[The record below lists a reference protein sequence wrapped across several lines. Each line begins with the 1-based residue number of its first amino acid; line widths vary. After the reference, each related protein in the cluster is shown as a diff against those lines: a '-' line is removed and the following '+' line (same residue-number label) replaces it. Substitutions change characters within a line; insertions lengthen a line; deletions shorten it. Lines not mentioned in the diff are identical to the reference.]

1 MSRLRVVFSIG
12 ALHGGGSE
20 RQIVSMLRHLDR
32 DRFEPHLYLI
42 YRSGPLLPL
51 LPDDVPT
58 VAFEERDRRSMSKI
72 PGGMHRR
79 RVADLKRFFH
89 EVRADI
95 SYDRTFLMTL
105 VAADAAQ
112 QAGVPNVSTIVTD
125 PSTGFSPVAG
135 RFQSFKRRSLKRLY
149 GRSAAVLAVSDGAGR
164 SAESFYGLT
173 PMSVQT
179 LYNGVDQ
186 QAIANAANGRP
197 DSSWWNAPSSAG
209 KDVVRVV
216 AAGRLN
222 FEKGFHLLI
231 DAVAALQQELPDREF
246 RLALLGEGGR
256 RQQLQEQADQHGLSD
271 QVGLPGFRDDAAAWY
286 RSADVYVLSSLME
299 GMPNVV
305 LEAMACG
312 TPVVATDCPHG
323 PREILQDDCGILCDV
338 NSARGLADGIR
349 QVILDPEKTARRT
362 ARATERIEQV
372 FSQTA
377 AMDKLQ
383 KILIQAAKR
392 DQEK

>member
-20 RQIVSMLRHLDR
+20 RQIVSVLRHLDR

-112 QAGVPNVSTIVTD
+112 QACVPNVSTIVTD

-135 RFQSFKRRSLKRLY
+135 RFQSFKRRSLKCLY

-186 QAIANAANGRP
+186 QAIATAANRSP
-197 DSSWWNAPSSAG
+197 DSSWWNAPSTVG

-256 RQQLQEQADQHGLSD
+256 RQQLQQQADQYGLSD

-362 ARATERIEQV
+362 ARATERIDQV

-383 KILIQAAKR
+383 EILIQAAKR
-392 DQEK
+392 H